1 MGGRDYRQRETKKP
15 KKASRPVK
23 AEALAPSVD
32 VKLVG
37 KKKQRR
43 EREEEQ

>member
-15 KKASRPVK
+15 KKTSRPVK

-32 VKLVG
+32 VVLVG

>member
-15 KKASRPVK
+15 KKTNRPVK
-23 AEALAPSVD
+23 VEALAPPVE
-32 VKLVG
+32 VAVVR

-43 EREEEQ
+43 EEEQ

>member
-1 MGGRDYRQRETKKP
+1 MGGRDKRQRETKKP

-23 AEALAPSVD
+23 VEALVPSAD
-32 VKLVG
+32 VEVVR

-43 EREEEQ
+43 EEES